1 MRIAAMISRTLRRVR
16 TVPMIAVLAAAFAP
30 GFVRGQA
37 TAPAIGTKAVIKP
50 GAVLKVGDRVVDA
63 GKRPS
68 IYVVDRA
75 KGDWLWLTSGATGG
89 WARAADVVPLDRAVL
104 ETVVALISRGNAA
117 TVRGDFERAIADYD
131 EALRLDPGDGVAQMN
146 RGIARQSQG
155 NFDGAIADYDGAI
168 ERGLRTAQA
177 YNNRGQAR
185 ERKKQYGEAI
195 ADYDKAIRL
204 ESNYLLAWLNRG
216 RARQAEGEFDKA
228 LADYEAA
235 IRLDP
240 RSPWGYAFQASIYS
254 TSAEPKY
261 RDGPRAVVLAR
272 RACDLGAPGDA
283 YLCGVRA
290 AAHDAAG
297 EPDRATEWRA
307 KARQA
312 ASKAADGGSS
322 AGRVRLKPDRVQQP
336 LDAPTSVVSVG
347 EPRTGSTTAVAPRGG
362 DANIGYL
369 SSIPSDYKGSEHA
382 PLLQGPGLVGQPPVY
397 RDQPPVTWLQQAMQ
411 RNQDEVRTLE
421 RGKQELDNLLQGM
434 QQGQQQMFFMQQQ
447 QQRLQQ
453 P

>member
-1 MRIAAMISRTLRRVR
+1 MRIAAMISRSLRRVR

-37 TAPAIGTKAVIKP
+37 TTPAIGTKVVIKP
-50 GAVLKVGDRVVDA
+50 GAVLKVGDRVVVA
-63 GKRPS
+63 VKGPS

-104 ETVVALISRGNAA
+104 ETVVALINRGNAA

-177 YNNRGQAR
+177 YNNRGHAR
-185 ERKKQYGEAI
+185 ERKEQYGEAI
-195 ADYDKAIRL
+195 ADYDEAIRL

-254 TSAEPKY
+254 SSAEPKY

-272 RACDLGAPGDA
+272 RACDLGGPGDA

-290 AAHDAAG
+290 AAHEAAG

-307 KARQA
+307 KAREA
-312 ASKAADGGSS
+312 ASKAADGESF
-322 AGRVRLKPDRVQQP
+322 AGRARLKPDRVQQSP
-336 LDAPTSVVSVG
+336 DAPTSVG
-347 EPRTGSTTAVAPRGG
+347 EPRSGSTTAVTPRGR

-369 SSIPSDYKGSEHA
+369 SSIPTDYRGSEQA
-382 PLLQGPGLVGQPPVY
+382 PLLQGPGLAGLPPVY
-397 RDQPPVTWLQQAMQ
+397 RDQPPTTWLEQAMQ
-411 RNQDEVRTLE
+411 RNQNEVRTLE
-421 RGKQELDNLLQGM
+421 RGKQELDNLLQRM